1 MSKAI
6 DVEVLIGD
14 KQCTI
19 RGDEG
24 SEYIQ
29 KIAAHI
35 NDKLSELKLQE
46 GYATLDIEMKNI
58 LLAINLTDD
67 YYKAVQELQEL
78 QAECQEK
85 EREIF
90 DMKHELVSMQSK
102 MDKLVE
108 ETNQLKEQHD
118 EGEHSVIRME
128 AKYEQASRNE
138 EKSRL
143 ELTRLEKRLK
153 LVQEAEQRAQAK
165 QKESEKELEEQKKLV
180 QKLSSHAAGGDLEA
194 VKADLVQMESVQGVE
209 EPVKTDG
216 VTIENGGLKNTI
228 IDTVTEEADH
238 QETADP
244 KTDDQAADSKKTA
257 GTRKSQNKKSSRKSR
272 RR

>member
-14 KQCTI
+14 RQYTI
-19 RGDEG
+19 SGVEG

-29 KIAAHI
+29 KIATHI
-35 NDKLSELKLQE
+35 NGKLAEFRKKE
-46 GYATLDIEMKNI
+46 GYAALDVDMKNI
-58 LLAINLTDD
+58 QLAINLSDD
-67 YYKAVQELQEL
+67 YYKAMQELQEVR
-78 QAECQEK
+78 AEYQDK

-102 MDKLVE
+102 MDKLME
-108 ETNQLKEQHD
+108 ESNQLKEQQN
-118 EGEHSVIRME
+118 EEEHSAIRME
-128 AKYEQASRNE
+128 AKYEQASQNE

-165 QKESEKELEEQKKLV
+165 QKELEKELEEQKKLLQEV
-180 QKLSSHAAGGDLEA
+180 SSHAKEGDLAAIQKELAYIESIPEA
-194 VKADLVQMESVQGVE
+194 IEAEKADNAI
-209 EPVKTDG
+209 
-216 VTIENGGLKNTI
+216 IETADPQNTI
-228 IDTVTEEADH
+228 IDTVAEETD
-238 QETADP
+238 QKETVDVAVDN
-244 KTDDQAADSKKTA
+244 KANT
-257 GTRKSQNKKSSRKSR
+257 GTRKTKNKKSSRKSR

>member
-14 KQCTI
+14 RQYTI
-19 RGDEG
+19 SGVEG

-29 KIAAHI
+29 KIATHI
-35 NDKLSELKLQE
+35 NGKLAEFRKQE
-46 GYATLDIEMKNI
+46 GYATLDVDMKNI
-58 LLAINLTDD
+58 LLAINLSDD
-67 YYKAVQELQEL
+67 YYKAMEELQEVR
-78 QAECQEK
+78 AEYQDK

-108 ETNQLKEQHD
+108 ESNQIKVQQNED
-118 EGEHSVIRME
+118 EHSVIRME
-128 AKYEQASRNE
+128 AKYEQASQNE

-153 LVQEAEQRAQAK
+153 MVQEAEQRAQTK
-165 QKESEKELEEQKKLV
+165 KKELEKELEEQKKLL
-180 QKLSSHAAGGDLEA
+180 QKLSSYAEEGDLEA
-194 VKADLVQMESVQGVE
+194 IQTELAHVE
-209 EPVKTDG
+209 PEQETAEQTKTDNG
-216 VTIENGGLKNTI
+216 IIETADSENTI
-228 IDTVTEEADH
+228 IGTAVEETN
-238 QETADP
+238 QKEN
-244 KTDDQAADSKKTA
+244 ADSSVDGNTNNA
-257 GTRKSQNKKSSRKSR
+257 GTRKTKSKKSSRKSR

>member
-14 KQCTI
+14 RQYTI
-19 RGDEG
+19 SGVEG

-29 KIAAHI
+29 KIATHI
-35 NDKLSELKLQE
+35 NGKLAEFRKQE
-46 GYATLDIEMKNI
+46 GYATLDVDMKNI
-58 LLAINLTDD
+58 LLAINLSDD
-67 YYKAVQELQEL
+67 YYKAMQELQEV
-78 QAECQEK
+78 QAEYQDK

-108 ETNQLKEQHD
+108 ESDQLKEQHS
-118 EGEHSVIRME
+118 EGEYSVIRME
-128 AKYEQASRNE
+128 AKYEQASQNE

-153 LVQEAEQRAQAK
+153 MVQEAEQRAQAK
-165 QKESEKELEEQKKLV
+165 QKELEKELEEQKKLV
-180 QKLSSHAAGGDLEA
+180 QKVSSLADEGDLEA
-194 VKADLVQMESVQGVE
+194 IQTELAQIESEQE
-209 EPVKTDG
+209 TAESVKTDNAI
-216 VTIENGGLKNTI
+216 IEAADPQNTI
-228 IDTVTEEADH
+228 IGTAVEETDH
-238 QETADP
+238 KESVDP
-244 KTDDQAADSKKTA
+244 SGDSNTNA
-257 GTRKSQNKKSSRKSR
+257 GTRKTKNKKSSRKSR

>member
-14 KQCTI
+14 KQYTI
-19 RGDEG
+19 SGVEG

-29 KIAAHI
+29 KIATHI
-35 NDKLSELKLQE
+35 NGKLAEFRKQE
-46 GYATLDIEMKNI
+46 GYAALDVDMKNI
-58 LLAINLTDD
+58 LLAINLSDD
-67 YYKAVQELQEL
+67 YYKAMEELQEVR
-78 QAECQEK
+78 AEYQDK

-108 ETNQLKEQHD
+108 ESNQIKEQQNED
-118 EGEHSVIRME
+118 EHSVIRME
-128 AKYEQASRNE
+128 AKYEQASQNE

-153 LVQEAEQRAQAK
+153 MVQEAEQRAQTK
-165 QKESEKELEEQKKLV
+165 KKELEKELEEQKKLV
-180 QKLSSHAAGGDLEA
+180 QKLSSYAEEGDLEA
-194 VKADLVQMESVQGVE
+194 IQTELAQTESAQE
-209 EPVKTDG
+209 AAEPIKTDSG
-216 VTIENGGLKNTI
+216 VTENVESKNAI
-228 IDTVTEEADH
+228 IDKAAEETEHKEN
-238 QETADP
+238 
-244 KTDDQAADSKKTA
+244 ADSSADSNTNAGVRKTK
-257 GTRKSQNKKSSRKSR
+257 GKKSSRKSR